1 MTYNK
6 PTVHV
11 LGDAV
16 AVITDIN
23 NNPKRTSTTDGP
35 VGGHS
40 QPAYDL
46 DE

>member
-1 MTYNK
+1 MAYSK
-6 PTVHV
+6 PTVRI
-11 LGDAV
+11 LGDAI

-23 NNPKRTSTTDGP
+23 GNPKKTSTTDGP